1 MRVLGESSVDGY
13 PYVLRLAH
21 ERGKVSREEME
32 KLANLLGLNTEI
44 GGREVLG
51 E

>member
-1 MRVLGESSVDGY
+1 MGLLGNDSVDGY

-21 ERGKVSREEME
+21 EKGKVSREEMG
-32 KLANLLGLNTEI
+32 KIVNLLGLQVEF
-44 GGREVLG
+44 GGRQVLG